1 MLNAISRYTQWLH
14 TRWPAGTLEKLPAV
28 NPDGST
34 NIRGVYVVGDL
45 TGVPLLKFA
54 ADSGAACID
63 QIEQDLPRKDE
74 LGLYDVVIV
83 GAGIAGCSAAIE
95 AKKRGL
101 KYCLLEA
108 SQAFSTIRELSQR
121 ETNFRISHGHV
132 ASGRTTL

>member
-1 MLNAISRYTQWLH
+1 MAPYTLASGDLREAAGGQSGRQH
-14 TRWPAGTLEKLPAV
+14 KYTRCL
-28 NPDGST
+28 
-34 NIRGVYVVGDL
+34 VVGDL

-54 ADSGAACID
+54 ADSGATCID

-108 SQAFSTIRELSQR
+108 SQAFSTIRNFPKEKPIFAYPTDMSHRGELR
-121 ETNFRISHGHV
+121 LTKR
-132 ASGRTTL
+132 